1 MLLFEELSAVATVI
15 SYWDAE
21 TNPATWVALALVVM
35 NALNVFAVRWYG
47 ESEFVMAMNFP
58 SRI

>member
-1 MLLFEELSAVATVI
+1 MATVI